1 MNAEYL
7 WWVLALLLVG
17 GGAIAFLTLG
27 TVPEI
32 DDEPGHPGEPEG
44 PDTPAPLAPDAP
56 DQSPPVST
64 SVPGSD
70 EPDAASETP

>member
-7 WWVLALLLVG
+7 WWVVALLLVG

-27 TVPEI
+27 PVPEI
-32 DDEPGHPGEPEG
+32 DDEPGPPDEPRE
-44 PDTPAPLAPDAP
+44 PDTPAPPAPDAP
-56 DQSPPVST
+56 GQSPPVST

-70 EPDAASETP
+70 EPDVASETP